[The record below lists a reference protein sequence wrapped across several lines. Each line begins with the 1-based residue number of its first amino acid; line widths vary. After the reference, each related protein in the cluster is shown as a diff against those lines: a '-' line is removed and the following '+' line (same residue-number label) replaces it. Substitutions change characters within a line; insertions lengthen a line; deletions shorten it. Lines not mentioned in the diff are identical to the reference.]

1 MSTTVYNGFKIDI
14 SDLTYLPKWVE
25 KTKRFVQIEFNKKYC
40 IHQFK
45 KKLYEKVKESLTNI
59 NNSYES
65 LFLETELNIFI
76 PEICLYISNDTGIY
90 GSTFK
95 DSFDIHK
102 KLLKRKFIT
111 NFEYWNNTDPD
122 ENVSESE
129 WELREKVWEDFEEW
143 DLLINFNNYLL
154 TSNYYLSPE
163 HLRAL
168 QRYYKCLKPKYL
180 NKVKRRLIY
189 RYLYRI
195 YDDGKCLYSEIEDKV
210 INELNNVLTDEYK
223 GKYVKIKNNIEM
235 AINKVLNESM

>member
-14 SDLTYLPKWVE
+14 ADLTYLPKWIE
-25 KTKRFVQIEFNKKYC
+25 KTKKFVQIEFNKKYC
-40 IHQFK
+40 VHHFK

-59 NNSYES
+59 DTSYGS

-76 PEICLYISNDTGIY
+76 PEICLYVSNNTGVY

-122 ENVSESE
+122 EKVSEGE
-129 WELREKVWEDFEEW
+129 WELREKVWEEFEEW
-143 DLLINFNNYLL
+143 DLLINFNDYLL
-154 TSNYYLSPE
+154 TSNYYLSQE

-168 QRYYKCLKPKYL
+168 QRYYKRLKPKYL
-180 NKVKRRLIY
+180 DKVKRRLIY
-189 RYLYRI
+189 RYLYSI
-195 YDDGKCLYSEIEDKV
+195 YDDGKSLYSEIEDKV
-210 INELNNVLTDEYK
+210 INELNEVLTDEYN
-223 GKYVKIKNNIEM
+223 GKYIKLKNDIET
-235 AINKVLNESM
+235 AINKVLNESL